1 MPEQMPIPKYR
12 CTQPELYAV
21 CKLAWNS
28 FEENLAAFTA
38 FKTLYDAPF
47 LVARRAEV
55 NAAKAMPDDQ
65 ARGAAG
71 EMFGIQLKTAA
82 DTANL
87 KWLTLT
93 AYIKSSFQGALAKP
107 QLEAAGH
114 GYYPTA
120 NGGDWE
126 DMESMLD
133 AGKAFI
139 TTHGA
144 TLTASGGMPAAFP
157 ADYDMV
163 KVAFSGLYDQF
174 KGAPQSAK
182 EGTRAKINAN
192 NFIYEK
198 VMAMMDD
205 GQILFY
211 NDAAKRDKFIWAKVM
226 DLVTPPKE
234 GGIPVTSLV
243 VFGKVKNATNGL
255 GIPNA
260 QVTMSIVP
268 PTGESETV
276 STNANGDYYFR
287 QDGLPPGQTLTVNH
301 QVVAPGFTMV
311 QQNVSMTVGQSVEL
325 NVDMNPGP

>member
-1 MPEQMPIPKYR
+1 MPMPKYS
-12 CTQPELYAV
+12 CTQSELYAV
-21 CKLAWNS
+21 CKLVWNS

-38 FKTLYDAPF
+38 FKTIYDAPF
-47 LVARRAEV
+47 LVARRAEM
-55 NAAKAMPDDQ
+55 NAAKAMPDEQ

-82 DTANL
+82 DSANL

-114 GYYPTA
+114 GYYPSA
-120 NGGDWE
+120 NRGDWE
-126 DMESMLD
+126 DMDSMLE
-133 AGKAFI
+133 AGKTFMTAN
-139 TTHGA
+139 GA
-144 TLTASGGMPAAFP
+144 ALAASGGMPAAFP
-157 ADYDMV
+157 ADYEAV
-163 KVAFSGLYDQF
+163 KVAFSGVYDQF

-211 NDAAKRDKFIWAKVM
+211 NDAAKRDKFIWANVM
-226 DLVTPPKE
+226 RLVTPPPQ
-234 GGIPVTSLV
+234 GGIPVTSVV

-255 GIPNA
+255 GIANA
-260 QVTMSIVP
+260 QVTMNSVP
-268 PTGESETV
+268 PTEGETV
-276 STNANGDYYFR
+276 MTNANGDYYFR
-287 QDGLPPGQTLTVNH
+287 FDGLPAGQNMNMSH
-301 QVVAPGFTMV
+301 MVVAPGFFTK
-311 QQNVSMTVGQSVEL
+311 QQNINVTIGQSFEVNVE
-325 NVDMNPGP
+325 MSPEP